1 MADARV
7 GPVPAGHHRRQH
19 REHSRHES
27 LPPQDKKDG
36 LPHRNAGDSPGSAPA
51 DSDAGPLF
59 LGNYIFV
66 GGWGSVFCSV
76 RTLLSIFVFFFL
88 FCCFLTYFM
97 RQYLRTKRFVPCGD
111 TLKLY
116 SGWGGKLPTHITSG
130 RMLSPALGYMS
141 GPRRGPKLPTTY
153 DARQGVEA
161 DSQQKTRN

>member
-36 LPHRNAGDSPGSAPA
+36 LPHRHAGDSPDSAPA

-59 LGNYIFV
+59 LGNYILV

-76 RTLLSIFVFFFL
+76 RSLAAAGDEFGFRSVRSLAAAAKIVLAHLVFCDKLAYGLVRDHGRLSVEFQRKEPVW
-88 FCCFLTYFM
+88 
-97 RQYLRTKRFVPCGD
+97 
-111 TLKLY
+111 
-116 SGWGGKLPTHITSG
+116 SHLPFT
-130 RMLSPALGYMS
+130 M
-141 GPRRGPKLPTTY
+141 
-153 DARQGVEA
+153 
-161 DSQQKTRN
+161 

>member
-36 LPHRNAGDSPGSAPA
+36 LPHRNASDSPSSAPA

-66 GGWGSVFCSV
+66 GGWGSIFCSV
-76 RTLLSIFVFFFL
+76 RSLAAAGDEFVFRSVRSL
-88 FCCFLTYFM
+88 VSAVKIALAHLVFC
-97 RQYLRTKRFVPCGD
+97 D
-111 TLKLY
+111 KLAY
-116 SGWGGKLPTHITSG
+116 GLVRDHGRLSVEFQRKEPVWSHLPFT
-130 RMLSPALGYMS
+130 M
-141 GPRRGPKLPTTY
+141 
-153 DARQGVEA
+153 
-161 DSQQKTRN
+161 

>member
-36 LPHRNAGDSPGSAPA
+36 LPHRHAGDSPGSAPA

-76 RTLLSIFVFFFL
+76 RSLAAAGDEFVFRSVRSL
-88 FCCFLTYFM
+88 ASAAKIVLAHLVFC
-97 RQYLRTKRFVPCGD
+97 D
-111 TLKLY
+111 
-116 SGWGGKLPTHITSG
+116 KLPSLT
-130 RMLSPALGYMS
+130 LSK
-141 GPRRGPKLPTTY
+141 R
-153 DARQGVEA
+153 
-161 DSQQKTRN
+161 

>member
-1 MADARV
+1 MANARV

-76 RTLLSIFVFFFL
+76 RSLAAAGDEFVFRSL
-88 FCCFLTYFM
+88 RSLVSAVKIVLAHLVFC
-97 RQYLRTKRFVPCGD
+97 D
-111 TLKLY
+111 KLAY
-116 SGWGGKLPTHITSG
+116 GLVRDHGRLSVEFQRKEPVWSHLPFT
-130 RMLSPALGYMS
+130 M
-141 GPRRGPKLPTTY
+141 
-153 DARQGVEA
+153 
-161 DSQQKTRN
+161 

>member
-51 DSDAGPLF
+51 DSDVGPLF

-76 RTLLSIFVFFFL
+76 RSLAAAGDEFVFRSVRSL
-88 FCCFLTYFM
+88 VSAVKIVLAHLVFC
-97 RQYLRTKRFVPCGD
+97 D
-111 TLKLY
+111 KLAY
-116 SGWGGKLPTHITSG
+116 GLVRDHGRLSVEFQRKEPVWSHLPFT
-130 RMLSPALGYMS
+130 M
-141 GPRRGPKLPTTY
+141 
-153 DARQGVEA
+153 
-161 DSQQKTRN
+161 

>member
-1 MADARV
+1 MADTRV

-36 LPHRNAGDSPGSAPA
+36 LPHRNAGDSPCSAPA

-76 RTLLSIFVFFFL
+76 RSLAAAGDEFVFRSVRNL
-88 FCCFLTYFM
+88 VSAVKIVLAHLVFC
-97 RQYLRTKRFVPCGD
+97 D
-111 TLKLY
+111 KLAY
-116 SGWGGKLPTHITSG
+116 GLVRDHGRLSVEFQRKEPVWSHLPFT
-130 RMLSPALGYMS
+130 M
-141 GPRRGPKLPTTY
+141 
-153 DARQGVEA
+153 
-161 DSQQKTRN
+161 

>member
-76 RTLLSIFVFFFL
+76 RSLAAAGDEFVFRSVRSL
-88 FCCFLTYFM
+88 VSAVKIVLAHLVFC
-97 RQYLRTKRFVPCGD
+97 D
-111 TLKLY
+111 KLAY
-116 SGWGGKLPTHITSG
+116 GLVRDHGRLSVEFQRKEPVWSHLPFT
-130 RMLSPALGYMS
+130 M
-141 GPRRGPKLPTTY
+141 
-153 DARQGVEA
+153 
-161 DSQQKTRN
+161 

>member
-76 RTLLSIFVFFFL
+76 RSLATAEDEFVFRL
-88 FCCFLTYFM
+88 VRSLVSAVKIVLAHLVFC
-97 RQYLRTKRFVPCGD
+97 D
-111 TLKLY
+111 KLAY
-116 SGWGGKLPTHITSG
+116 GLVRDHG
-130 RMLSPALGYMS
+130 RLS
-141 GPRRGPKLPTTY
+141 
-153 DARQGVEA
+153 VEF
-161 DSQQKTRN
+161 

>member
-36 LPHRNAGDSPGSAPA
+36 LPHRHASDSPGSAPA

-66 GGWGSVFCSV
+66 GGWGSVFRSV
-76 RTLLSIFVFFFL
+76 RSLVSAAKIVLAHLVFCDKLAYGLVRDHGRLSVEFQRKEPVW
-88 FCCFLTYFM
+88 
-97 RQYLRTKRFVPCGD
+97 
-111 TLKLY
+111 
-116 SGWGGKLPTHITSG
+116 SHLPFT
-130 RMLSPALGYMS
+130 M
-141 GPRRGPKLPTTY
+141 
-153 DARQGVEA
+153 
-161 DSQQKTRN
+161 